1 MVVSMATP
9 NAIAAVGRAILSMLA
24 AAAPKPEFAGAS
36 FELYQSKNLQQPME
50 EGVGLYLYR
59 ITPGSTARN
68 LPPRTGLDGRRYRPS
83 LPIDLHYLLVAY
95 ARDAFKQQRLLGSVI
110 RTIEDTPLFHASLL
124 NQYGPET
131 DTFGENEVADVL
143 FETVSIQDLGAVWD
157 TAKPQMQPCATYVVR
172 MVPLDSQIEMI
183 EAGRVQTRVAGV
195 EDMTP

>member
-1 MVVSMATP
+1 MASP

-24 AAAPKPEFAGAS
+24 AATPKPEFAGAA

-59 ITPGSTARN
+59 VTPGSTMRN
-68 LPPRTGLDGRRYRPS
+68 LSPRTGPDGRRYRPS
-83 LPIDLHYLLVAY
+83 MPIDLHYLLIAY
-95 ARDAFKQQRLLGSVI
+95 AREAFKQQRLLGWVI
-110 RTIEDTPLFHASLL
+110 RTIEDTPLYHASLL

-131 DTFGENEVADVL
+131 DTFGESEVADVL

-172 MVPLDSQIEMI
+172 MIPLDSQIEMI
-183 EAGRVQTRVAGV
+183 EAGRVQTRIADAGNV
-195 EDMTP
+195 TP